1 MSSDAKVDIGAGPRG
16 WIAPMLATLVK
27 PRALPEGWIYE
38 PKLDGVRG
46 IGSRDGSEVRI
57 YSRNKLRIESN
68 YPEVAE
74 RLREALPAGAIV
86 DGELIATDPATGV
99 PSFARLQQRMKRS
112 NPPAAL
118 QREVPVEYSVFDL
131 LALKGKPIVKLPW
144 TERRALL
151 EETLED
157 AGAVRLTPV
166 LEGSFEDLF
175 EAMVDAGFEGLMGK
189 REASKYI
196 SGRSRDWVKL
206 KPAQQG
212 KFVIIGWTEPKG
224 SRAGLGALLLGV
236 KKNGALRYAG
246 KVGTGFTDAM
256 LRDLRKRLAP
266 LEQKQPA
273 VKGLRVPPSEKAH
286 WVKPKMEATVGFS
299 EWTND
304 ELLRHPRLVKV

>member
-1 MSSDAKVDIGAGPRG
+1 M
-16 WIAPMLATLVK
+16 
-27 PRALPEGWIYE
+27 
-38 PKLDGVRG
+38 
-46 IGSRDGSEVRI
+46 
-57 YSRNKLRIESN
+57 
-68 YPEVAE
+68 
-74 RLREALPAGAIV
+74 
-86 DGELIATDPATGV
+86 
-99 PSFARLQQRMKRS
+99 
-112 NPPAAL
+112 
-118 QREVPVEYSVFDL
+118 
-131 LALKGKPIVKLPW
+131 
-144 TERRALL
+144 
-151 EETLED
+151 
-157 AGAVRLTPV
+157 RLTPV

-206 KPAQQG
+206 KPVQQG

-286 WVKPKMEATVGFS
+286 WVKPKMEGTIGFS

-304 ELLRHPRLVKV
+304 GLLRHPRLVKV